1 MDLQTMDLNGIDVQ
15 IEDLVDRPRTKIIHL
30 GGNLE
35 AKSITRVNQ
44 SVLPL
49 LSSGIVNLV
58 FDCSQLRYVT
68 SPALGILINYFKRT
82 RELGGSAKFFGLDS
96 NILDIFRIVGLT
108 KTFEIYTDR
117 EEAMA
122 SLEPERVAGSSL

>member
-1 MDLQTMDLNGIDVQ
+1 MEQNGIEVR
-15 IEDLVDRPRTKIIHL
+15 IEDLEDRPRTKVIHL

-49 LSSGIVNLV
+49 LNSGIVNLI
-58 FDCSQLRYVT
+58 FDCSNLRYVT
-68 SPALGILINYFKRT
+68 SPALGILINYYKRT
-82 RELGGSAKFFGLDS
+82 REQGGVAKFYGLDP

-108 KTFEIYTDR
+108 KTFEIYPDR
-117 EEAMA
+117 DEALA
-122 SLEPERVAGSSL
+122 SLEPEAKPQA

>member
-1 MDLQTMDLNGIDVQ
+1 MELNAIEVR
-15 IEDLVDRPRTKIIHL
+15 IEDLEGRPRTKIIHL

-35 AKSITRVNQ
+35 AKSITLVNQ
-44 SVLPL
+44 QVLPL

-58 FDCSQLRYVT
+58 FDCTNLRYVT

-82 RELGGSAKFFGLDS
+82 RELGGSAKFFGLDP

-108 KTFEIYTDR
+108 KTFEIYTGRD
-117 EEAMA
+117 EALS
-122 SLEPERVAGSSL
+122 SLEPEGAARPSL

>member
-1 MDLQTMDLNGIDVQ
+1 MEQNGIEVR
-15 IEDLVDRPRTKIIHL
+15 IEDLEDRPRTKVIHL

-49 LSSGIVNLV
+49 LNSGIVNLV
-58 FDCSQLRYVT
+58 FDCSNLRYVT
-68 SPALGILINYFKRT
+68 SPALGILINYYKRT
-82 RELGGSAKFFGLDS
+82 REQGGAAKFFGLDP

-108 KTFEIYTDR
+108 KTFEIYADR
-117 EEAMA
+117 DEALA
-122 SLEPERVAGSSL
+122 SLEPEAEPV